1 MTACKDSLNGKKA
14 VSATL
19 AGVLAV
25 GMVPAAAFA
34 ATDAQAADTQD
45 EQGIELQVYDKAAD
59 FKAGTVLGVTGVDGV
74 AYDDPA
80 NISISLSE
88 TPTFTLTKVQTKED
102 KAIVDL
108 LPEQQNTARIVK
120 ANKKGELPSGT
131 TYDNAKTV
139 TPDKAGTY
147 YAIFQVKSDAFAS
160 SDANSAYNGAEIAL
174 KFTVTSTTLSEA
186 VAYEVNAK
194 DKTDL
199 SDTTFT
205 YNGAAQSIGFKIGDT
220 KLNKV
225 GYDTKNPAKGDY
237 TVVYYKKGTS
247 QTVSSVTDAGDY
259 TAIVTGAGD
268 YANSKASIDFT
279 VEKLDLSK
287 ATIVLSGQSA
297 DLLTANIGQINDL
310 KAHESGETNAA
321 FTAIV
326 DKITAKFTSGPDG
339 SVVTSPDAIGTYK
352 YTVTANKEAG
362 GTDNKNITGTAT
374 VSYDKTA
381 NKAVT
386 WTYDNGTIIDGG
398 TYAVDHSLSS
408 DDAHYKAD
416 FDPAKLVAKPAE
428 TDADYKTL
436 ATTHVVK
443 DKDGNEVDDSV
454 LSTPGTWT
462 VVYTIDAKANEY
474 NYGGTFTQTVT
485 VTEGEIDGN
494 AAVVV
499 KQDGK
504 VTSAPTFTY
513 DGTNVLDKLD
523 ISVTVNGQAVDYTLE
538 VTKDNKKVD
547 EAVDNGT
554 YAVTVKAEGYS
565 FKGTSNQFSVVVNA
579 VDMSHVRVA
588 GESTLYN
595 SNMTVNYTFTPYTG
609 EAITPSFEYQTNYAE
624 CQNDSSIEPE
634 YAPIPEELYTVAYGY
649 NKDLKKTTSDAFTG
663 VTEVKKVGS
672 YKASFTKVSSAD
684 KKGNYALP
692 TEAIFNVSDHKFFY
706 DVQAT
711 DWFYTD
717 VNKAANLGYMN
728 GYDGTKIFGPND
740 TITRAQVAQVLY
752 NMAGGEGSNLPE
764 GAYDETQGYKSF
776 DDVNGKMWYGKAIAW
791 AKAAG
796 VVNGYGDGT
805 FHPESPVTREE
816 FAQMLANY
824 AKVAGTFEAADGS
837 ALAELPDASSVSD
850 WAEEAVAWAV
860 ENGYMG
866 KAGVVNPQ
874 SDIIRAEAATMAVR
888 YQPEKLA

>member
-1 MTACKDSLNGKKA
+1 MPSFWAS
-14 VSATL
+14 S
-19 AGVLAV
+19 
-25 GMVPAAAFA
+25 AAAFA

-59 FKAGTVLGVTGVDGV
+59 FKAGTVLGVTGVDNV

-80 NISISLSE
+80 NISISLSDP
-88 TPTFTLTKVQTKED
+88 TTFTLTKVQTKED

-108 LPEQQNTARIVK
+108 LPTQQNTAKIVK

-131 TYDNAKTV
+131 TYDNATSI

-147 YAIFQVKSDAFAS
+147 YAIFQVKSNAFDA

-174 KFTVTSTTLSEA
+174 KFTVTSTSLSEA
-186 VAYEVNAK
+186 VAYEINAE
-194 DKTDL
+194 DETDL
-199 SDTTFT
+199 SDITFT
-205 YNGAAQSIGFKIGDT
+205 YNGAAQNIGFKIGDK
-220 KLNKV
+220 KL
-225 GYDTKNPAKGDY
+225 T
-237 TVVYYKKGTS
+237 KGT
-247 QTVSSVTDAGDY
+247 DY
-259 TAIVTGAGD
+259 TAMYYAKGTGTGTATAPTGAGAYTAILTGQGD

-287 ATIVLSGQSA
+287 ATIVVKEQNA
-297 DLLTANIGQINDL
+297 DLLTVNLKQINNL
-310 KAHESGETNAA
+310 KENDTNTGAA
-321 FTAIV
+321 FTAV
-326 DKITAKFTSGPDG
+326 NGQLETKFVSGPDG
-339 SVVTSPDAIGTYK
+339 SVVSNTKPNGTYT
-352 YTVTANKEAG
+352 YTVSAPKVNG
-362 GTDNKNITGTAT
+362 VDNANITGTAT

-381 NKAVT
+381 NNAVS
-386 WTYDNGTIIDGG
+386 WTYDKDPITNGGI
-398 TYAVDHSLSS
+398 YAVDHSLSS
-408 DDAHYKAD
+408 DDANYKAD
-416 FDPAKLVAKPAE
+416 FDPAKLVAKP
-428 TDADYKTL
+428 TVPNADYKTL

-443 DKDGNEVDDSV
+443 DKDGNEVSDSV

-462 VVYTIDAKANEY
+462 VIYTIDAKSNDY

-523 ISVTVNGQAVDYTLE
+523 ISVTVNDKAVDYTLE
-538 VTKDNKKVD
+538 VKKDNKKVD
-547 EAVDNGT
+547 EAVDSGT

-565 FKGTSNQFSVVVNA
+565 FEGTSNQFNVVVNA

-649 NKDLKKTTSDAFTG
+649 NKDLKKTEADTFTG
-663 VTEVKKVGS
+663 VTEVKKVGT
-672 YKASFTKVSSAD
+672 YKAAFTKVSSAD
-684 KKGNYALP
+684 KKGNYTLP
-692 TEAIFNVSDHKFFY
+692 QTAVFNVSDHKFFY

-764 GAYDETQGYKSF
+764 GAYDETHGYKSF

-888 YQPEKLA
+888 YQPAKLA